1 MTDSLDFKMLSPAI
15 GELCLNNHA
24 RRNALT
30 AKMWAELPA
39 KLDEIAKTKGLKAL
53 ILRGTGEHFSAGA
66 DISEFETLYA
76 TQESAEQVSQKMT
89 DAMSAMASFP
99 LPTLAVI
106 RGACVGGGCALAL
119 CCDMR
124 FADHSAKF
132 CIPPAKLG
140 LTYPFSDIA
149 RLIQTVGIAHAKDML
164 FSARLVKGK
173 QARRMRLINQLFKE
187 DNLDAKA
194 MEYAQSLA
202 SVSSQSVRV
211 MKQMSAAFQAGERG
225 NTAQMQKLF
234 SDQFVSDDFKE
245 GYSAFLAK
253 RAPKF

>member
-15 GELCLNNHA
+15 GELCLNNPA

-53 ILRGTGEHFSAGA
+53 ILRGAGEHFSAGA

-76 TQESAEQVSQKMT
+76 TKESAGQVSQKIT
-89 DAMSAMASFP
+89 EAMSAMAAFP
-99 LPTLAVI
+99 LPTIAIV

-119 CCDMR
+119 CCDIR

-140 LTYPFSDIA
+140 LCYPFSDIA
-149 RLIQTVGIAHAKDML
+149 RLIQTVGISHAKDML
-164 FSARLVKGK
+164 FSGRIIKGK
-173 QARRMRLINQLFKE
+173 QARRMRLVNQLFKE
-187 DNLDAKA
+187 DNLNDKS
-194 MEYAQSLA
+194 MEYAQSLT
-202 SVSSQSVRV
+202 SVSSQVVRV
-211 MKQMSAAFQAGERG
+211 MKRMSAAFQAGERED
-225 NTAQMQKLF
+225 TAQMQKLF
-234 SDQFVSDDFKE
+234 ADQFVSADFKE

-253 RAPKF
+253 RKPEF

>member
-15 GELCLNNHA
+15 GELCLNNPA

-53 ILRGTGEHFSAGA
+53 IIRGAGEHFSAGA

-76 TQESAEQVSQKMT
+76 TKESAGQVSQKIT
-89 DAMSAMASFP
+89 EAMSAMAAFP
-99 LPTLAVI
+99 LPTIAII

-119 CCDMR
+119 CCDIR

-149 RLIQTVGIAHAKDML
+149 RLIQTVGISHAKDML
-164 FSARLVKGK
+164 FSARIVEGK
-173 QARRMRLINQLFKE
+173 QARRMRLVNQLFKE
-187 DNLDAKA
+187 DNLNDKA
-194 MEYAQSLA
+194 MEYALSLT
-202 SVSSQSVRV
+202 SVSSQAVRV
-211 MKQMSAAFQAGERG
+211 MKHMSAAFQAGERED
-225 NTAQMQKLF
+225 TAQMQKLF
-234 SDQFVSDDFKE
+234 ADQFSSEDFKE

-253 RAPKF
+253 RKPNF